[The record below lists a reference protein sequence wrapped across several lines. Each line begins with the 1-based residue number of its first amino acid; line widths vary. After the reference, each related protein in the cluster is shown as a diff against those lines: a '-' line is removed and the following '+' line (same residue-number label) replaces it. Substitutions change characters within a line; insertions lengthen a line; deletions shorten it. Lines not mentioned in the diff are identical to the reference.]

1 MSGQA
6 CVKARS
12 RGSPAA
18 GLRGGCIV
26 LAVHRFVE
34 HVLVMTSEA
43 GHFLLQ
49 PSADLSHRVLMTLSP
64 QVVLASER
72 KVTVYRRMAA

>member
-12 RGSPAA
+12 RGGPAA
-18 GLRGGCIV
+18 GLHGGCIV

-43 GHFLLQ
+43 GHFLFQ
-49 PSADLSHRVLMTLSP
+49 PSTDLSHQVLMTLSP
-64 QVVLASER
+64 QVVLARSVR
-72 KVTVYRRMAA
+72 